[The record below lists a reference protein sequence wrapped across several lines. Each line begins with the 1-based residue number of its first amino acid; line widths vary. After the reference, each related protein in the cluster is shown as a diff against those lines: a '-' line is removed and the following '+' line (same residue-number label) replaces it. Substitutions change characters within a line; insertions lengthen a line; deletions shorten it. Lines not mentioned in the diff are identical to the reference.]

1 MTKGVGLATSR
12 EPEASSVSGRPL
24 LVHLVRLLLLAAGV
38 FAGVQFVL
46 ELVAWVNRAA
56 AVSGKTDA
64 EVRATIIGD
73 IAPFLEHA
81 AKQIPRPSADG
92 HPARVLL
99 VTNESPWRAR
109 YLLLPRPV
117 YVYHGSLPRPEDLEG
132 KFLTEEQA
140 WLHQLGISWVVYYT
154 RTTTG
159 PYRIIDSAVVPV
171 ASSAASPTGAAP
183 GGPAPP
189 YGDPTPDP
197 AGLPPLGEGKGEGAN
212 GEAAEERQAGR
223 GPLRFPVAGTLA
235 ALMVTVLAGGAVLGL
250 IEPRR
255 RLLSYESLALAYGL
269 GTGCMTL
276 ALFLLSWLGFPLR
289 CCPLVIVLAGV
300 LGFGALVASRLRR
313 RGAGGH
319 TARPQSGRPAS
330 PRAASPPGGLAKEG
344 GEVRGRN
351 RWLRP
356 LLVTCL
362 LLLFLSQGYYTST
375 FPLNAMDAMGFW
387 GYSAKAIYYDG
398 TVRTPAI
405 TDPLREHPHPRYP
418 LLVPL
423 AQVWVHLVRGGYEDK
438 AVKLLFVGFYV
449 ALAGVVYGAG
459 KSALS
464 GSSRGSPQATHA
476 GLAAALLVAT
486 LPPLRAD
493 GYGAAFALAD
503 IPLACYIASA
513 LLCWVRWAGCP
524 STDTRGAF
532 RALLLA
538 SLFGCFAAWTKNEGL
553 AFFAILTVLTALRA
567 GVQWRWAA
575 GPTSAVGGTGA
586 SPRPHRAGGRR
597 EHPCAWDARALALR
611 VPVPPPGKRSIH
623 VNFHELGRS
632 AGALAGGWLL
642 LVPWLLFRHSLP
654 VADENYPAHLQ
665 LAVLWANLGRL
676 PVVLLT
682 WLREFADASQWS
694 LLWLLAA
701 VAAVWALRRRRGRAL
716 WLLAFGFS
724 QLLVYTVVTVVAPWD
739 VNELLSLTSTRLLLH
754 VLPAAVLLS
763 VILVG
768 ALRQAQGTL
777 SSPKGALWTEDQR
790 TRPPAEPSP

>member
-1 MTKGVGLATSR
+1 VTKSVGAAISPAGAR
-12 EPEASSVSGRPL
+12 QPDAGARSAGAAPPIPNRPFVL
-24 LVHLVRLLLLAAGV
+24 RLVRLLLVVAGV

-46 ELVAWVNRAA
+46 ELVAWANRAA

-81 AKQIPRPSADG
+81 ATEIPERD
-92 HPARVLL
+92 RVLL

-109 YLLLPRPV
+109 YLLLPRAV
-117 YVYHGSLPRPEDLEG
+117 YVYHGSLPEPEDLEG
-132 KFLTEEQA
+132 KFLTEEEP
-140 WLHQLGISWVVYYT
+140 LLRQLGISWVVFYT

-171 ASSAASPTGAAP
+171 MSSVASPTRAAP
-183 GGPAPP
+183 APSGKAPEGTALTPA
-189 YGDPTPDP
+189 
-197 AGLPPLGEGKGEGAN
+197 AG
-212 GEAAEERQAGR
+212 ERQAGR
-223 GPLRFPVAGTLA
+223 GPVRFPVVGTLA
-235 ALMVTVLAGGAVLGL
+235 ALLVAVLAGGAVLGF

-255 RLLSYESLALAYGL
+255 GLLSYESLALAYGL
-269 GTGCMTL
+269 GTGCITL

-289 CCPLVIVLAGV
+289 WSPLIIVLAGV
-300 LGFGALVASRLRR
+300 LGFGALVVCRLRR
-313 RGAGGH
+313 RGAGGD

-330 PRAASPPGGLAKEG
+330 PRVVSPPGGLAKEG
-344 GEVRGRN
+344 GEGRGRGG
-351 RWLRP
+351 WLSP
-356 LLVTCL
+356 LILTCL
-362 LLLFLSQGYYTST
+362 LVLFLSQGYYTSIM
-375 FPLNAMDAMGFW
+375 PINAMDAMGFW

-438 AVKLLFVGFYV
+438 AVKLLFVAFYA
-449 ALAGVVYGAG
+449 ALAGVVYGAA

-464 GSSRGSPQATHA
+464 GSARGSPQATHA

-503 IPLACYIASA
+503 IPLACLIASA
-513 LLCWVRWAGCP
+513 LLCWAEGGDLR
-524 STDTRGAF
+524 S
-532 RALLLA
+532 LLLA
-538 SLFGCFAAWTKNEGL
+538 SLFGSFAAWTKNEGL

-567 GVQWRWAA
+567 GAQLSRRGVPADQ
-575 GPTSAVGGTGA
+575 
-586 SPRPHRAGGRR
+586 RARFSWG
-597 EHPCAWDARALALR
+597 R
-611 VPVPPPGKRSIH
+611 VPAR
-623 VNFHELGRS
+623 GR
-632 AGALAGGWLL
+632 ARQAAAALAGGWLL

-654 VADENYPAHLQ
+654 IADENYPAHLQ
-665 LAVLWANLGRL
+665 LGVLWANLGRL

-701 VAAVWALRRRRGRAL
+701 VAAVWAIRGVARLVSPGRAGARPPDAGARPASPAGAHAPVL
-716 WLLAFGFS
+716 WLLAFGFG
-724 QLLVYTVVTVVAPWD
+724 QLLVYTVVVVVGPWD
-739 VNELLSLTSTRLLLH
+739 VTELLTLTSTRLLLH

-768 ALRQAQGTL
+768 ALWTQDQQTL
-777 SSPKGALWTEDQR
+777 
-790 TRPPAEPSP
+790 PPAKASP